1 MNTIRQ
7 TVSYT
12 LDTPDKQITPGK
24 LSNQGGSNPAGKS
37 FGFTNYYMTQNG
49 LPYIP
54 VVGEFHFSRFSYLQW
69 EEELLKMK
77 AGGVHIVATYVFW
90 NFHEEEEGKFN
101 WSENRNLRH
110 FVDLCSKIDFPLI
123 LRIGP
128 FCHGE
133 VRNGG
138 IPDWVFHSPIQIR
151 SNDPA
156 YLALATRLYRQ
167 IARQIKGLY
176 FQEGGPVIAVQ
187 LDNEFMHCGA
197 PFDSWGY
204 KGGVYLSSGTGGR
217 EHLSELKRIALE
229 SGISPFLFTVTAWG
243 GAAVPEEGALP
254 MLAGYAYT
262 PWIPNQPPSREFIYQ
277 DLHHTP
283 VESMDFETT
292 DYPVAYCEMAGGM
305 QVSYTARPYVPEA
318 SIEAMTLVK
327 LASGSNMLGYYMYH
341 GGSNPV
347 GKHSYMNE
355 TSLPKITYD
364 YQSPLGEFG
373 RVGNSYHR
381 IRTLS
386 LFLEAFGELLAP
398 MGTVIPE
405 GQNEL
410 HPTDTSSLRWCLR
423 QKNGSGFVFLNNFQD
438 HVEMPNRDL
447 RIELL
452 TKQGPVNFPHS
463 GTFNLGN
470 GLGVTL
476 PFNLNLDGLR
486 LVSATTQLL
495 TSLKDGVHTT
505 IVLFAHE
512 GMKAEIILHAEEI
525 LSIDSGEGSA
535 ELNGDRWIIAPAVG
549 KSNQVNIT
557 MKDGRTFTLLT
568 LNRKEALGTYRFS
581 LWGQERIVIAGN
593 GNEGMHLFTHSGQ
606 LICISP
612 DVAEFTASIY
622 PAPYFQMSLSIG
634 SIDSAEQDGVFLTYF
649 IRVEGYTPQMDVTFT
664 SERAA
669 LLNIDSEWPEQVDNV
684 SLQISY
690 DGDVANAF
698 LSSRMLTD
706 HIHYG
711 HPWNIGL
718 KEFKDELEK
727 QELHLAI
734 FPLRKGTTHSY
745 VNQAFIEVFNGV
757 EIAEFHSIQAIPHY
771 KTAMFPQV

>member
-1 MNTIRQ
+1 
-7 TVSYT
+7 
-12 LDTPDKQITPGK
+12 
-24 LSNQGGSNPAGKS
+24 
-37 FGFTNYYMTQNG
+37 
-49 LPYIP
+49 
-54 VVGEFHFSRFSYLQW
+54 
-69 EEELLKMK
+69 
-77 AGGVHIVATYVFW
+77 
-90 NFHEEEEGKFN
+90 
-101 WSENRNLRH
+101 
-110 FVDLCSKIDFPLI
+110 
-123 LRIGP
+123 
-128 FCHGE
+128 
-133 VRNGG
+133 
-138 IPDWVFHSPIQIR
+138 
-151 SNDPA
+151 
-156 YLALATRLYRQ
+156 
-167 IARQIKGLY
+167 
-176 FQEGGPVIAVQ
+176 
-187 LDNEFMHCGA
+187 
-197 PFDSWGY
+197 
-204 KGGVYLSSGTGGR
+204 
-217 EHLSELKRIALE
+217 
-229 SGISPFLFTVTAWG
+229 
-243 GAAVPEEGALP
+243 
-254 MLAGYAYT
+254 
-262 PWIPNQPPSREFIYQ
+262 
-277 DLHHTP
+277 
-283 VESMDFETT
+283 
-292 DYPVAYCEMAGGM
+292 M

-698 LSSRMLTD
+698 LSGRLLTD

-727 QELHLAI
+727 QELHLTI

>member
-277 DLHHTP
+277 DLHLTP

-292 DYPVAYCEMAGGM
+292 DYPVAYCEMAGGC
-305 QVSYTARPYVPEA
+305 
-318 SIEAMTLVK
+318 K
-327 LASGSNMLGYYMYH
+327 
-341 GGSNPV
+341 
-347 GKHSYMNE
+347 
-355 TSLPKITYD
+355 
-364 YQSPLGEFG
+364 
-373 RVGNSYHR
+373 
-381 IRTLS
+381 
-386 LFLEAFGELLAP
+386 
-398 MGTVIPE
+398 
-405 GQNEL
+405 
-410 HPTDTSSLRWCLR
+410 
-423 QKNGSGFVFLNNFQD
+423 
-438 HVEMPNRDL
+438 
-447 RIELL
+447 
-452 TKQGPVNFPHS
+452 
-463 GTFNLGN
+463 
-470 GLGVTL
+470 
-476 PFNLNLDGLR
+476 
-486 LVSATTQLL
+486 
-495 TSLKDGVHTT
+495 
-505 IVLFAHE
+505 
-512 GMKAEIILHAEEI
+512 
-525 LSIDSGEGSA
+525 
-535 ELNGDRWIIAPAVG
+535 
-549 KSNQVNIT
+549 
-557 MKDGRTFTLLT
+557 
-568 LNRKEALGTYRFS
+568 
-581 LWGQERIVIAGN
+581 
-593 GNEGMHLFTHSGQ
+593 
-606 LICISP
+606 
-612 DVAEFTASIY
+612 
-622 PAPYFQMSLSIG
+622 
-634 SIDSAEQDGVFLTYF
+634 
-649 IRVEGYTPQMDVTFT
+649 
-664 SERAA
+664 
-669 LLNIDSEWPEQVDNV
+669 
-684 SLQISY
+684 
-690 DGDVANAF
+690 
-698 LSSRMLTD
+698 
-706 HIHYG
+706 
-711 HPWNIGL
+711 
-718 KEFKDELEK
+718 
-727 QELHLAI
+727 
-734 FPLRKGTTHSY
+734 
-745 VNQAFIEVFNGV
+745 
-757 EIAEFHSIQAIPHY
+757 
-771 KTAMFPQV
+771 